1 MSRSWADQIEAEDQ
15 DQDEGQGHEDQ
26 DPGAVEGE
34 VRPTAEVPTTRSST
48 RMPARAA
55 SRTRE
60 RTAEGRSPV
69 AGGMQSGAAG
79 GGARVVMTEPI
90 DLWVDPLLRQLLHEQ
105 KKVSEM
111 QDTELAA
118 YVLDSKDKMPPRK
131 PFPHDHKDPAVHKK
145 LRWHVGEVIEDLM
158 AFNKLATKAEAKT
171 MRAVSSTFSDD
182 ALAVWTACTTAAR
195 GVPTNGFG
203 HKSVLF
209 RALEAMLATYT
220 NPNAHYQM
228 ETDLAA
234 LTWDPKGVGSTK
246 VTWDKFILEYDAC
259 VTGTAHLDLPLQVQ
273 RFTWKE
279 GWFAVFKTHIPPW
292 ASKVIMDKPGDF
304 NTMASF
310 WSTLLRY
317 EPRKLPSRLHA
328 LAEVEIETVPWK
340 EAALQALRDG
350 NFRMAQLCMQA
361 DGQEEEIPCTTT
373 SYIHAMSQGAPL
385 LARNGKPISCWTCG
399 GNHLR
404 QNCPKISGGGGGC
417 GGGGGGAAYD
427 IRPPEAPT
435 LVHRPGFQSTG
446 PTHVSS
452 IKALTS
458 TEEWRAPFS
467 ALSAKVDELLHMGV
481 EASIHQL
488 AQPLTATPF
497 LVAGDTGP
505 DGYIQVGTT
514 TLANGTPT
522 TLWAAEGAMGNA

>member
-1 MSRSWADQIEAEDQ
+1 
-15 DQDEGQGHEDQ
+15 
-26 DPGAVEGE
+26 
-34 VRPTAEVPTTRSST
+34 
-48 RMPARAA
+48 
-55 SRTRE
+55 
-60 RTAEGRSPV
+60 
-69 AGGMQSGAAG
+69 
-79 GGARVVMTEPI
+79 
-90 DLWVDPLLRQLLHEQ
+90 
-105 KKVSEM
+105 
-111 QDTELAA
+111 
-118 YVLDSKDKMPPRK
+118 
-131 PFPHDHKDPAVHKK
+131 
-145 LRWHVGEVIEDLM
+145 
-158 AFNKLATKAEAKT
+158 
-171 MRAVSSTFSDD
+171 
-182 ALAVWTACTTAAR
+182 
-195 GVPTNGFG
+195 
-203 HKSVLF
+203 
-209 RALEAMLATYT
+209 
-220 NPNAHYQM
+220 
-228 ETDLAA
+228 
-234 LTWDPKGVGSTK
+234 
-246 VTWDKFILEYDAC
+246 
-259 VTGTAHLDLPLQVQ
+259 
-273 RFTWKE
+273 
-279 GWFAVFKTHIPPW
+279 
-292 ASKVIMDKPGDF
+292 MDKPGDF

-435 LVHRPGFQSTG
+435 LVHRPGFQSAG

-452 IKALTS
+452 IKVLTS

-488 AQPLTATPF
+488 AQPPTATPF